1 MTVSETCRLAKEH
14 AGAIAFS
21 TEAEKNQMLALA
33 ADALVAHAD
42 EIIEANK
49 RDVAACTRGEQFRD
63 RLMLDETRIRNIAE
77 GLRQLIRL
85 ACPVGEVIERYTT
98 PNGLDISR
106 VRVPF
111 GVVGVI
117 YEARPNV
124 TADAAG
130 LCIKSGNAVVLRGS
144 KDALASNQAIVR
156 VMKSAIAAGGSDPEF
171 IQLIAD
177 ASHEGARAFM
187 RQKEY
192 LDVLIPR
199 GSAALIQAAL
209 ENATVP
215 VIETGTGN
223 CHVYVERTADLAM
236 ASGILCNAKTQR
248 ISVCNACESLVVDDA
263 FAREHLDVLLLPLLE
278 RGVEIVGDERARAY
292 MPAVGA
298 ATDEDYFK
306 EYLAMKISVKV
317 VSGVEEAIA
326 GSMRIPPATAK
337 RSSRRINGRRS
348 GFCARSIP
356 PASMSTHP
364 RALRTALNSGSARKW
379 GSRRKSSMHAVPWGS
394 ANSRRTNS
402 SSAGTDRS
410 GNRRLRACRSGKP
423 AAIKTRSR
431 AKARLCSVFLFCGG
445 SAVTFSFRV
454 RSARRAENIL
464 LSNP

>member
-21 TEAEKNQMLALA
+21 TEAEKNQMLALS
-33 ADALVAHAD
+33 ADALVVHAD

-298 ATDEDYFK
+298 VTDEDYFK

-326 GSMRIPPATAK
+326 WINAHSTRHSEAIVTQDK
-337 RSSRRINGRRS
+337 RAAERFLREIDSACVYVNASTRFTDGFEFGFGAEMGISTQKLHARGPMGLRELTSYKFVIRGNGQIR
-348 GFCARSIP
+348 G
-356 PASMSTHP
+356 
-364 RALRTALNSGSARKW
+364 
-379 GSRRKSSMHAVPWGS
+379 
-394 ANSRRTNS
+394 
-402 SSAGTDRS
+402 
-410 GNRRLRACRSGKP
+410 
-423 AAIKTRSR
+423 
-431 AKARLCSVFLFCGG
+431 
-445 SAVTFSFRV
+445 
-454 RSARRAENIL
+454 
-464 LSNP
+464 

>member
-21 TEAEKNQMLALA
+21 TEAEKNQMLTLA

-326 GSMRIPPATAK
+326 WINAHSTRHSEAIITQDK
-337 RSSRRINGRRS
+337 RAAERFLREIDSACVYVNASTRFTDGFEFGFGAEMGISTQKLHARGPMGLRELTSYKFVIRGNGQIR
-348 GFCARSIP
+348 
-356 PASMSTHP
+356 
-364 RALRTALNSGSARKW
+364 
-379 GSRRKSSMHAVPWGS
+379 
-394 ANSRRTNS
+394 
-402 SSAGTDRS
+402 
-410 GNRRLRACRSGKP
+410 
-423 AAIKTRSR
+423 
-431 AKARLCSVFLFCGG
+431 
-445 SAVTFSFRV
+445 
-454 RSARRAENIL
+454 E
-464 LSNP
+464 

>member
-85 ACPVGEVIERYTT
+85 ACPVGEIIERYTT

-326 GSMRIPPATAK
+326 WINAHSTRHSEAIVTQDKRAAERFLREIDSACVYVNEYTRFQDGFEFGSGAEMGLSTKKLNARGPMGLRELTSYKFVI
-337 RSSRRINGRRS
+337 RGNGQIR
-348 GFCARSIP
+348 
-356 PASMSTHP
+356 
-364 RALRTALNSGSARKW
+364 
-379 GSRRKSSMHAVPWGS
+379 
-394 ANSRRTNS
+394 
-402 SSAGTDRS
+402 
-410 GNRRLRACRSGKP
+410 
-423 AAIKTRSR
+423 
-431 AKARLCSVFLFCGG
+431 
-445 SAVTFSFRV
+445 
-454 RSARRAENIL
+454 
-464 LSNP
+464 